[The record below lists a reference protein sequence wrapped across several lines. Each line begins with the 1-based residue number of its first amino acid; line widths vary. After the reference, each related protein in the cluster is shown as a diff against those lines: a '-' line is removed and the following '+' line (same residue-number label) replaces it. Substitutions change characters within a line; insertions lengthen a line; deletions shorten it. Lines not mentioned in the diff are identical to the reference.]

1 MCGAHLLLAWMVTKA
16 GLVSGFVMAT
26 AVPPSVQFCC
36 VLLGDAPELDLELSC
51 PSSNE
56 PNIPN

>member
-1 MCGAHLLLAWMVTKA
+1 MVAKA
-16 GLVSGFVMAT
+16 GLVLGFAMPT

-36 VLLGDAPELDLELSC
+36 VLLGDAPELDLKLSS